1 MNRCKLAHVKTN
13 EQHNIQAS
21 CQSVFI
27 WTRGSAACR
36 GDDLL
41 VSQVLTHLLRTL
53 PLSVGDDT
61 DPRMDTAE
69 RVQQL
74 QAAMAG
80 HDVGVVGLHGMGGIG
95 KTTLAKA
102 FFAEQG
108 RVPAFKRRVLLHVGK
123 EAEDNELP
131 LR

>member
-1 MNRCKLAHVKTN
+1 MDARL
-13 EQHNIQAS
+13 
-21 CQSVFI
+21 
-27 WTRGSAACR
+27 AACR

-61 DPRMDTAE
+61 DPRMDIAE

-74 QAAMAG
+74 QVAMAG

-108 RVPAFKRRVLLHVGK
+108 KAPAFRRRVLLHVGK
-123 EAEDNELP
+123 EAENNELQ